1 MQKITVRTLLRAFA
15 LAPAVALGWGWG
27 RGRAK
32 AAPAT
37 PVDPLT
43 VDANGVTVKGQLN
56 ADKVLLPG
64 LKLEGSGGRNYFLDE
79 ESKKEGVNLGAGL
92 RVGSAWWVNGIYSE
106 NGPVHVGSQNDIIWL
121 RGGVGIGKTA
131 PTAIPEGTLN
141 VVNVNAKGTLDA
153 AKVAVPGTKIEG
165 TGGRNFFLDEESKKE
180 GVDLG
185 GGLRVGSAWNT
196 NGIYSQKGPVVVG
209 SENKIIWLAGGVG
222 IGGTAPTGI
231 PEGGIRAKSIGFGE
245 EDLRIIRGV
254 IYQRQSHGRGFTLEA
269 KTKEGL
275 YKIIFTVEF
284 PNDFFTPIATSF
296 SGDRRVQ
303 IKETDKKYC
312 IIRVGNVHSNAD
324 QDGSFTF
331 MVIGPV

>member
-1 MQKITVRTLLRAFA
+1 VQKITVRTLLRAFA
-15 LAPAVALGWGWG
+15 LAPAAGLGWGWG

-43 VDANGVTVKGQLN
+43 VDASGVTVKGQLN

-64 LKLEGSGGRNYFLDE
+64 LKLEGSGGRN
-79 ESKKEGVNLGAGL
+79 
-92 RVGSAWWVNGIYSE
+92 
-106 NGPVHVGSQNDIIWL
+106 
-121 RGGVGIGKTA
+121 
-131 PTAIPEGTLN
+131 
-141 VVNVNAKGTLDA
+141 
-153 AKVAVPGTKIEG
+153 
-165 TGGRNFFLDEESKKE
+165 FFLDEESKKE
-180 GVDLG
+180 GVDLDV
-185 GGLRVGSAWNT
+185 GLRVGSVWNT
-196 NGIYSQKGPVVVG
+196 NGIYSQKGPAVVG
-209 SENKIIWLAGGVG
+209 SQNNIIMLKGGVSVQSE
-222 IGGTAPTGI
+222 TTKPTGI